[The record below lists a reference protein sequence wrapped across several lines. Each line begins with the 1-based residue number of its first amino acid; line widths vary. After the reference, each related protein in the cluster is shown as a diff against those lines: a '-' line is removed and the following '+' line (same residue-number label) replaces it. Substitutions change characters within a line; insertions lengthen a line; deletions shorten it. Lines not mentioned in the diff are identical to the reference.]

1 MPRLDLKPDSSYFRK
16 IALGAVGGRHVA
28 RDPERLGHRIV
39 ELERGVMETKLWKH
53 VKRKR
58 VRIPDLVCELCGL
71 RVESRAKTKTELS
84 MSHSLSAHE
93 RAWDFG
99 GRPKRNS
106 TSDGKRKAVP
116 EEARML
122 VGQSVLDHSYRDRHQ
137 GNGDHDHLQDFG
149 GAPVHKPVV
158 TQAFAVQSV
167 RANRVRP
174 ALDH

>member
-1 MPRLDLKPDSSYFRK
+1 MPRLALKPDSRSLRK
-16 IALGAVGGRHVA
+16 IALEAVGSRHVA
-28 RDPERLGHRIV
+28 RDLERQGHRIV
-39 ELERGVMETKLWKH
+39 ELERGVMDTKLWKD

-71 RVESRAKTKTELS
+71 RVESHAKTKTELS

-106 TSDGKRKAVP
+106 TSDGKRKGVP

-122 VGQSVLDHSYRDRHQ
+122 VGQSVLDHSYHDRPQ

-149 GAPVHKPVV
+149 GEPVRNP
-158 TQAFAVQSV
+158 
-167 RANRVRP
+167 
-174 ALDH
+174 L